1 MTMTKLLYTSEE
13 AAEQLTIG
21 RTAVYDLI
29 KSGHLSSVKIGRRR
43 RIPAAA
49 LNDFVTAISESGG
62 LDVIGAA

>member
-1 MTMTKLLYTSEE
+1 MIKRLYTPEE

-21 RTAVYDLI
+21 RTAVFDLI

-49 LNDFVTAISESGG
+49 LDDFVAAISEAGG
-62 LDVIGAA
+62 LDSIDVA

>member
-1 MTMTKLLYTSEE
+1 MTKLLYTPEE

-21 RTAVYDLI
+21 RTAVFDLI

-49 LNDFVTAISESGG
+49 LDEFVAAISQSGG
-62 LDVIGAA
+62 LDTTGAA